1 MVTLFREALRFG
13 REILRNYY
21 ARLARLPTIESMV
34 KALIFDLGRVLVNV
48 DFDMGYSRMAA
59 LSGLSVEEVRER
71 LHDSRLAYAFESG
84 LMPAEEFAARV
95 SELMG
100 VSPSFEEFGDIWYS
114 VFHEGPL
121 LPESFLARLHERYRL
136 VLLSNTNALHYEML
150 EPRLP
155 VLKHFDAYTLS
166 YKLGSQ
172 KPSPAIYR
180 DAVVKAGC
188 DPGECFYTDDIQ
200 EYIDGAKAAGIQ
212 AALFRGFDRLKSN
225 LRAAGVEV

>member
-1 MVTLFREALRFG
+1 
-13 REILRNYY
+13 
-21 ARLARLPTIESMV
+21 MV
-34 KALIFDLGRVLVNV
+34 KALLFDLGRVLVNV

-59 LSGLSVEEVRER
+59 LSGLTLEEVRDR
-71 LHDSRLAYAFESG
+71 LQSSRLAYAFESG
-84 LMPAEEFAARV
+84 LMPSSEFASRV

-100 VSPSFEEFGDIWYS
+100 VSPCFEQFADIWYS

-121 LPESFLARLHERYRL
+121 IPEEFIAGLHERYRL

-172 KPSPAIYR
+172 KPAPAIYR
-180 DAVVKAGC
+180 DAIVKAGC
-188 DPGECFYTDDIQ
+188 EPGECFYTDDIA
-200 EYIDGAKAAGIQ
+200 EYIDGARASGIRAAQ
-212 AALFRGFDRLKSN
+212 FRGFGRLKAD
-225 LRAAGVEV
+225 LRAAGVAL

>member
-1 MVTLFREALRFG
+1 M
-13 REILRNYY
+13 
-21 ARLARLPTIESMV
+21 RLSTIKKMV
-34 KALIFDLGRVLVNV
+34 KAILFDLGRVLVNV

-59 LSGLSVEEVRER
+59 LAGLSVEEVRDR

-84 LMPAEEFAARV
+84 LMPTDEFASRV

-114 VFHEGPL
+114 VFHEGPII
-121 LPESFLARLHERYRL
+121 PEEFVAGLHERYRL

-150 EPRLP
+150 EQRLP
-155 VLKHFDAYTLS
+155 VLKHFDDYTLS

-172 KPSPAIYR
+172 KPSSAIYR

-188 DPGECFYTDDIQ
+188 APSECFYTDDIQ

-212 AALFRGFDRLKSN
+212 AALFRGFGQLKSN

>member
-1 MVTLFREALRFG
+1 MPLL
-13 REILRNYY
+13 
-21 ARLARLPTIESMV
+21 TIKRMV

-59 LSGLSVEEVRER
+59 LSGLSVDEVRER
-71 LHDSRLAYAFESG
+71 LQDSRLAYAFESG
-84 LMPAEEFAARV
+84 LMPAEEFASRV

-100 VSPSFEEFGDIWYS
+100 VAPSYQEFGELWYS
-114 VFHEGPL
+114 VFHEGPII
-121 LPESFLARLHERYRL
+121 PEQFIARLHERYRL

-150 EPRLP
+150 EERLP

-172 KPSPAIYR
+172 KPSAAIYR

-188 DPGECFYTDDIQ
+188 APRECFYTDDIQ
-200 EYIDGAKAAGIQ
+200 EYIDGARAAGIQ
-212 AALFRGFDRLKSN
+212 AVQFRSFNQLKAS
-225 LRAAGVEV
+225 LMAAGVEA

>member
-1 MVTLFREALRFG
+1 
-13 REILRNYY
+13 
-21 ARLARLPTIESMV
+21 MV

-48 DFDMGYSRMAA
+48 DFEMGYSRMAA
-59 LSGLSVEEVRER
+59 LSGLSLEEVRDR
-71 LHDSRLAYAFESG
+71 LQSSRLGYAFESG
-84 LMPAEEFAARV
+84 LMPPHEFAARV

-100 VSPSFEEFGDIWYS
+100 VSPSFEEFGEIWYS

-121 LPESFLARLHERYRL
+121 IPEEFIARLHERYRL

-155 VLKHFDAYTLS
+155 ALKHFDAYTLS
-166 YKLGSQ
+166 YKLGAQ
-172 KPSPAIYR
+172 KPAPAIYR

-188 DPGECFYTDDIQ
+188 DPGECFYTDDIN

-212 AALFRGFDRLKSN
+212 AAQFRGLSRLKAD
-225 LRAAGVEV
+225 LHAAGVAV